1 MTKNSTLGGRIRKA
15 RKKHGLGFIETAQR
29 AGIDKSLLSK
39 LERGERNDMRL
50 STAIKLSKALRISLE
65 DLAGI

>member
-1 MTKNSTLGGRIRKA
+1 MAKPSTLGERIRRA

-50 STAIKLSKALRISLE
+50 STAIKLSKALCISLD
-65 DLAGI
+65 DLAGL